1 MLGWRR
7 GNGAQSMVAAPAT
20 PEDRTAPLVAAL
32 DLLIAGKYLSVP
44 AGDCA
49 VSRKIHELAAA
60 LHAGALREAKTSVEG
75 SVIASEAVTATAD
88 MMRDVVQV
96 DRRAQAIAA
105 ATEQLVASVQEISRN
120 ATAATGDAGAVQGV
134 AESGRRDAEQ
144 AVASMANIAHAVQGA
159 AGRVDGLAEASAQI
173 GQIVQQIEGIASQT
187 NLLALNATIEAAR
200 AGDAGKGFAVVASE
214 VKSLAT
220 QTARATVDIR
230 TRIDKLRAEMAAI
243 VASMRDGAA
252 AVEQGQ
258 TVILETGR
266 GMQKIGTQIDA
277 LSGRIRE
284 ISTILGQQASG
295 AQEVAAAAVMI
306 AGMAG
311 KNVTAISDIIA
322 ILDRLDPV
330 TSAAI
335 SSLTKREIK
344 DLTLHLA
351 RSDHMLWRKKLAKM
365 VVGKLQLDPDEL
377 TSHHNCRLG
386 KWYDRIQDPALR
398 NHPSFARLEEPHRL
412 VHAHGIEAAKRFK
425 NGDLDGAL
433 AEMAQVAEGSR
444 GVLQRLDELLSRV

>member
-7 GNGAQSMVAAPAT
+7 GNGAQSMVAAPAA

-44 AGDCA
+44 DGDCA
-49 VSRKIHELAAA
+49 VSRKIHALAVA

-96 DRRAQAIAA
+96 DKRAQAIAA
-105 ATEQLVASVQEISRN
+105 ATGE
-120 ATAATGDAGAVQGV
+120 AGAVQGV

-144 AVASMANIAHAVQGA
+144 AVASMANIANAVQGA

-173 GQIVQQIEGIASQT
+173 GEIVQQIEGIASQT

-295 AQEVAAAAVMI
+295 AQEVAAAAVLI

-311 KNVTAISDIIA
+311 RNVTAISDIIA

-335 SSLTKREIK
+335 SSLTKREIE

-433 AEMAQVAEGSR
+433 AEMAHVAEGSR
-444 GVLQRLDELLSRV
+444 GVLQRLDELLGR